1 MAQLLSG
8 VNYNESSTVWAQN
21 KWKGI
26 MKLKWIFVKDIPNAY
41 VIRRELDRQRAL
53 TDYRL
58 DLLHSS

>member
-41 VIRRELDRQRAL
+41 VIRGEPSLAACFD
-53 TDYRL
+53 
-58 DLLHSS
+58 

>member
-26 MKLKWIFVKDIPNAY
+26 MKLKWIFAKDIPNAY

-58 DLLHSS
+58 DLLHLS

>member
-41 VIRRELDRQRAL
+41 VIRRKVDRQRAL

-58 DLLHSS
+58 NLLYLF

>member
-1 MAQLLSG
+1 

-41 VIRRELDRQRAL
+41 VIRRKVDRQRAL

-58 DLLHSS
+58 NLLHLF

>member
-1 MAQLLSG
+1 LLSG

-41 VIRRELDRQRAL
+41 VIRRKVDRQRAL

-58 DLLHSS
+58 NLLYLF

>member
-41 VIRRELDRQRAL
+41 VIRRKVDRQRAL

-58 DLLHSS
+58 NLLHLF

>member
-58 DLLHSS
+58 DLLHLS

>member
-26 MKLKWIFVKDIPNAY
+26 MKLQWIFVKDIPNAY
-41 VIRRELDRQRAL
+41 VIRRKVDRQRAL

-58 DLLHSS
+58 NLLHLF